1 MRISSRS
8 SKKCIRSM
16 HIKIGTRKS
25 KLALWQANHVANKL
39 QAEGYSTE
47 LVLILS
53 EGDKVLDTPLPLMG
67 GKGVFTKALDDA
79 LLKGEIDIAVHSF
92 KDIPTELPEGI
103 ALGAILEREDPA
115 DVIVCR
121 KGLEFLKTEDAIVA
135 TSSNRRKSQWL
146 QRYPKHQ
153 MADIRGNVGT
163 RIQKLKDSNWDAAIF
178 AAAGLIRLELAHEIG
193 QTLDWML
200 HAPAQG
206 AVAIVYPE
214 GDEAIFAALQGLHHL
229 ETAACTLAERDFLNE
244 LSGGCSAPVGAVVH
258 IEGGEMHFHGVVL
271 DTEGKEKIE
280 IELSKPLEESQGIG
294 REAAHLAIVQGADE
308 LIASAKHE

>member
-1 MRISSRS
+1 
-8 SKKCIRSM
+8 M

-25 KLALWQANHVANKL
+25 KLALWQANHVAEKL
-39 QAEGYSTE
+39 QAKGYNIE
-47 LVLILS
+47 LVHILS

-79 LLKGEIDIAVHSF
+79 LLNGEIDIAVHSF

-103 ALGAILEREDPA
+103 ALGAILERENPA

-121 KGLEFLKTEDAIVA
+121 NGIDFLNTETAIIA

-146 QRYPKHQ
+146 QRYPNHQ
-153 MADIRGNVGT
+153 IVDIRGNVDT

-178 AAAGLIRLELAHEIG
+178 AAAGLIRLELEYEIT
-193 QTLDWML
+193 QSLDWML

-206 AVAIVYPE
+206 AVAVVYPE
-214 GDEAIFAALQGLHHL
+214 GDEAIFTALQYLHHL

-244 LSGGCSAPVGAVVH
+244 LSGGCSAPVGAEVH
-258 IEGGEMHFHGVVL
+258 IEGGEMHFHGIVL

-280 IELSKPLEESQGIG
+280 IELSKSLEEAKGIG
-294 REAAHLAIVQGADE
+294 REAAQLALAQGADE
-308 LIASAKHE
+308 LITASKND

>member
-1 MRISSRS
+1 
-8 SKKCIRSM
+8 M

-25 KLALWQANHVANKL
+25 KLAIWQAKHVSDHL

-53 EGDKVLDTPLPLMG
+53 EGDKVLDTPLPMMG

-79 LLKGEIDIAVHSF
+79 LLNGEIDIAVHSL
-92 KDIPTELPEGI
+92 KDIPTELPVGI
-103 ALGAILEREDPA
+103 SLGAILERENPA

-121 KGLEFLKTEDAIVA
+121 KGIDFLNKENAIVA

-153 MADIRGNVGT
+153 MVDIRGNVGT

-178 AAAGLIRLELAHEIG
+178 AAAGLIRLQLEHEIG
-193 QTLDWML
+193 QSLDWMI
-200 HAPAQG
+200 HAPGQG
-206 AVAIVYPE
+206 AVAVVYT
-214 GDEAIFAALQGLHHL
+214 DRNKAIFSALQNLHHK

-244 LSGGCSAPVGAVVH
+244 LSGGCSAPIGAEVS
-258 IEGGEMHFHGVVL
+258 IEEGEMLFHGIVL
-271 DTEGKEKIE
+271 DAEGKEKIE
-280 IELSKPLEESQGIG
+280 IVLKKSLEEASSVG
-294 REAAHLAIVQGADE
+294 REAAQLAIAQGADK
-308 LIASAKHE
+308 LIASAKND

>member
-1 MRISSRS
+1 
-8 SKKCIRSM
+8 M

-25 KLALWQANHVANKL
+25 KLALWQANHVAEQL
-39 QAEGYSTE
+39 QAVGYNTE
-47 LVLILS
+47 LVHIVS

-79 LLKGEIDIAVHSF
+79 LINGEIDIAVHSF

-103 ALGAILEREDPA
+103 AIGAILERENPA

-121 KGLEFLKTEDAIVA
+121 NGIDFLNKETAIVA

-146 QRYPKHQ
+146 QRYPNHQ
-153 MADIRGNVGT
+153 IVDIRGNVDT

-178 AAAGLIRLELAHEIG
+178 AAAGLIRLELEDEIA
-193 QTLDWML
+193 QSLDWML

-206 AVAIVYPE
+206 AVAVVYPE
-214 GDEAIFAALQGLHHL
+214 GDEAIFTALQYLHHL

-244 LSGGCSAPVGAVVH
+244 LSGGCSAPVGAEVH
-258 IEGGEMHFHGVVL
+258 LEDGEMHFHGVVM
-271 DTEGKEKIE
+271 DTKGKEKIE
-280 IELSKPLEESQGIG
+280 IELSKSLEEAKGIG
-294 REAAHLAIVQGADE
+294 REAAQLALAQGADE
-308 LIASAKHE
+308 LITASKND

>member
-1 MRISSRS
+1 
-8 SKKCIRSM
+8 M

-25 KLALWQANHVANKL
+25 KLALWQANHVAKQL
-39 QAEGYSTE
+39 QAEGYNNE
-47 LVLILS
+47 LVHILS

-79 LLKGEIDIAVHSF
+79 LLNGEIDIAVHSF

-103 ALGAILEREDPA
+103 ALGAILERENPA

-121 KGLEFLKTEDAIVA
+121 NGIDFLNKETAIIA

-146 QRYPKHQ
+146 QRYPNHQ
-153 MADIRGNVGT
+153 IVDIRGNVDT

-178 AAAGLIRLELAHEIG
+178 AAAGLIRLEIEHEIAES
-193 QTLDWML
+193 LDWML

-206 AVAIVYPE
+206 AIAVVYRDRDE
-214 GDEAIFAALQGLHHL
+214 GIFNALQYLHHL

-244 LSGGCSAPVGAVVH
+244 LSGGCSAPVGAEAH
-258 IEGGEMHFHGVVL
+258 IEEGEMHFHGVVL

-280 IELSKPLEESQGIG
+280 IELSKYLEEAQGIG
-294 REAAHLAIVQGADE
+294 REAAQLALAQGADE
-308 LIASAKHE
+308 LITASKND

>member
-1 MRISSRS
+1 
-8 SKKCIRSM
+8 M

-25 KLALWQANHVANKL
+25 KLALWQANHVAEKL
-39 QAEGYSTE
+39 QAKGYNIE
-47 LVLILS
+47 LVHILS

-79 LLKGEIDIAVHSF
+79 LLNGEIDIAVHSF

-103 ALGAILEREDPA
+103 ALGAILERENPA

-121 KGLEFLKTEDAIVA
+121 NGIDFLNTETAIIA

-146 QRYPKHQ
+146 QRYPNHQ
-153 MADIRGNVGT
+153 IVDIRGNVDT

-178 AAAGLIRLELAHEIG
+178 AAAGLIRLELEYEIT
-193 QTLDWML
+193 QSLDWML
-200 HAPAQG
+200 HAPGQG
-206 AVAIVYPE
+206 AVAVVYPE
-214 GDEAIFAALQGLHHL
+214 GDEAIFTALQYLHHL

-244 LSGGCSAPVGAVVH
+244 LSGGCSAPVGAEVH
-258 IEGGEMHFHGVVL
+258 IEEGEMHFHGIVL

-280 IELSKPLEESQGIG
+280 IELSKSLEEAKGIG
-294 REAAHLAIVQGADE
+294 REAAQLALAQGADE
-308 LIASAKHE
+308 LITASKND